1 MHTCNID
8 QPQTLELSR
17 YTGLRPR
24 KIKLELSYL
33 IRYTKNIKL
42 YMSILHTKNSCNK
55 NHAKIDD
62 FIATSGLINRPTLG
76 DFDDMGNQF
85 TL

>member
-1 MHTCNID
+1 
-8 QPQTLELSR
+8 
-17 YTGLRPR
+17 
-24 KIKLELSYL
+24 
-33 IRYTKNIKL
+33 
-42 YMSILHTKNSCNK
+42 MSILHTKNSCNE

-85 TL
+85 AL